1 MMYIGTSLGRCLR
14 SLLMDEVSEDDV
26 LLLITRTQT
35 KDYESFLTIVKQYY
49 EDGNWSS
56 HRPEEYDLAVKPWH
70 EVEELASR
78 LYKSGKIHQP
88 RNFAL
93 LGSQFI
99 HPDLKDDVWVEVSPK
114 NRNTTPAVVQAY
126 EQYKLLDSLTKD
138 HS

>member
-49 EDGNWSS
+49 EEGNWSS
-56 HRPEEYDLAVKPWH
+56 HRPEEYDLAVKPWN

-99 HPDLKDDVWVEVSPK
+99 HPDLSDDVWVEVSPK

-126 EQYKLLDSLTKD
+126 EQYKLLDSLTK
-138 HS
+138 S

>member
-1 MMYIGTSLGRCLR
+1 MYIGTSLGRCLR
-14 SLLMDEVSEDDV
+14 SILMDEVSEDDV

-35 KDYESFLTIVKQYY
+35 KDYEAFLTIVKQYY

-99 HPDLKDDVWVEVSPK
+99 HPDLSDDVWVEVSPK

-126 EQYKLLDSLTKD
+126 EQYKLLDSLTK
-138 HS
+138 